1 MVWRIAILILA
12 ALQAQAAHYTLQ
24 GRIVPETEASVTLHG
39 ATMPFESATL
49 SDHRG
54 RFRFRDLAQGTYTLA
69 VFEPERGEAR
79 LTVEIGPG
87 VADAKGRV
95 TVSMHLRN
103 SSFESAGAHSTVSV
117 RELSIPA
124 KARQEYEEAQKK
136 LSRPD
141 VPAAVEHL
149 QRAVEIAPQFSAAW
163 NQLGTIAYQRRQYA
177 QSEGYFR
184 KALAADANS
193 FEPLVNLGGVLLN
206 LGKISE
212 ALQYNRFAVLRRPN
226 DALANVQLGM
236 SYFAAGKLDLAQKY
250 LTTGEHLDPA
260 HFSHPQL
267 LLAEIH
273 IRRGE
278 TAAAI
283 AQLEDF
289 LKRHPD
295 SNEVPRVKE
304 AIARLRQVN

>member
-1 MVWRIAILILA
+1 MVRLVAVLILA
-12 ALQAQAAHYTLQ
+12 ALDASAAAYQLE
-24 GRIVPETEASVTLHG
+24 GRIIPATEASVTLHG

-54 RFRFRDLAQGTYTLA
+54 RFHFRKLAQGTYTLA
-69 VFEPERGEAR
+69 VFEPEHGEAR
-79 LTVEIGPG
+79 LTVEVGPG
-87 VADAKGRV
+87 VADTKGRV
-95 TVSMHLRN
+95 TVTLHLRS
-103 SSFESAGAHSTVSV
+103 SSFEAHERGATVSA

-124 KARQEYEEAQKK
+124 KAQREYEDAQKN
-136 LSRPD
+136 LSRPN
-141 VPAAVEHL
+141 VGAAVAHL
-149 QRAVEIAPQFSAAW
+149 QRAVGIAPQFSTAW
-163 NQLGTIAYQRRQYA
+163 NQLGTIAYQHQKYPQA
-177 QSEGYFR
+177 AGYFR
-184 KALAADANS
+184 KALAADANA

-206 LGKISE
+206 LGKVAE
-212 ALQYNRFAVLRRPN
+212 ALQYNRFAALRRPN
-226 DALANVQLGM
+226 DALANAQLGM
-236 SYFAAGKLDLAQKY
+236 SYFLAGNLDQAEKY
-250 LTTGEHLDPA
+250 LTTSERLDQA

-295 SNEVPRVKE
+295 ATEAPQVKDT
-304 AIARLRQVN
+304 IAHLRQSR